1 MEYKYLDQLTDT
13 TWLVQEL
20 ASDSQY
26 VTKKIECIDEME
38 ANVYFNKMISYQK
51 LKHSFLVP
59 SKHIYI
65 KWDEEDSAVYL
76 CIISKYMPKGSLG
89 QLLMSKRKDIQWL
102 EKTLLLKWTG
112 QLIEVLVYM
121 HRQNYQHKRLNTN
134 NVFLSEN
141 DTMCVGD
148 SPPALRSSI
157 KPGSLKWL
165 APELVDDDAS
175 PYGFSY
181 DERSDIWSLGCI
193 ILEMA
198 TTGCL
203 TDTGFLSLIYQLR
216 INTEVLSKILKE
228 VEAQYGSEISDLIQ
242 SMLRLNYHQ
251 RPLAIDLCYKPIIKD
266 SLALYDSGL
275 LKELDIITDD
285 QDIIAT
291 KLSRNKFS
299 VVEQCEV
306 LKHLIQLLQGN
317 DSISLKPV
325 LQELIIGLSIA
336 KTSSS
341 NLICE
346 SLRVL
351 HYGSDI
357 DLLLSSDRYTDVFS
371 LCIAAIELHSSDIK
385 TVNSGLSLLNDIT
398 IKGHAGANNKLLST
412 GILLALMD
420 TSKRHKESSCTL
432 ELVFKVLLNLV
443 KPMSVLNASV
453 SGEMVELTL
462 SSLSSHIESSSLVL
476 SGLSLLW
483 ESCRSVDVLTRI
495 TSTANNINLLSRIL
509 HEHIQNTDIILLV
522 IKMTILICSEK
533 DDLFFALVDLK
544 VTPNG
549 VAIIIG
555 VIKHHAL
562 HEEIMEQTLALIN
575 IMTKHVEIKQELIQN
590 GLMEI
595 LSNCTSSNWRKELRD
610 SVHGLL
616 SNLAEHEA

>member
-1 MEYKYLDQLTDT
+1 MIRRRWRQRVAPSHQYEDEYVQRRYDDASPRISEDIKRGRGLYSSYVPWIQLKLVTFIPDERKREKQWLEQVPLYLSKRAWASNEETTAIRTRESIDNNVDYLDQLTDT

-38 ANVYFNKMISYQK
+38 ANVYFNKK

-76 CIISKYMPKGSLG
+76 CIISKYMPKGNKHPRIATVSTATISHLLGSLG

-102 EKTLLLKWTG
+102 EKTN
-112 QLIEVLVYM
+112 M
-121 HRQNYQHKRLNTN
+121 HL
-134 NVFLSEN
+134 FLFLDLCLHS
-141 DTMCVGD
+141 TGD

-285 QDIIAT
+285 QDIIA
-291 KLSRNKFS
+291 S
-299 VVEQCEV
+299 
-306 LKHLIQLLQGN
+306 N

-398 IKGHAGANNKLLST
+398 IKALRHWSSSKEHEHFCGCLLKAIYVQNYNCIYLHGHAGANNKLLST

-443 KPMSVLNASV
+443 KPR
-453 SGEMVELTL
+453 
-462 SSLSSHIESSSLVL
+462 
-476 SGLSLLW
+476 LSLLW

-509 HEHIQNTDIILLV
+509 HEHIQI
-522 IKMTILICSEK
+522 
-533 DDLFFALVDLK
+533 
-544 VTPNG
+544 
-549 VAIIIG
+549 
-555 VIKHHAL
+555 
-562 HEEIMEQTLALIN
+562 
-575 IMTKHVEIKQELIQN
+575 
-590 GLMEI
+590 
-595 LSNCTSSNWRKELRD
+595 
-610 SVHGLL
+610 
-616 SNLAEHEA
+616 